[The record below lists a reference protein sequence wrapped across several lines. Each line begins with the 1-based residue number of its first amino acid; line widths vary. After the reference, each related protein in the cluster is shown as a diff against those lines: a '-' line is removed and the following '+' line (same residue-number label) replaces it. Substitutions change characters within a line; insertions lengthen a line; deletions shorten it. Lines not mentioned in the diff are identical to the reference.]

1 MVSLCNMPSFWI
13 KAGSLLGWGNI
24 NYFSACRIPWK
35 GCENGLF
42 MKECGQRLWADY
54 VKHIQ
59 SFLCK
64 RDCDQQSIAHTC
76 THFTMKA
83 VRATKLL
90 GKKRGC
96 INPFG
101 EQGPFH
107 CEICTCTQVD
117 FLFPSSGSQERYP
130 RNKTRLFHLFL
141 FMHSFFLNWVKTSE
155 CPIYS
160 CSLLISIGSCREEP
174 HVPGEQCKLRP
185 QSQKK
190 FCTGWSWHPQGKQ
203 LCMRGTLLEPGHLLN
218 NKFSCSEGRNW
229 DVLSEEVKL
238 EANCRELIPF
248 SGNSVGY
255 TTG

>member
-83 VRATKLL
+83 VRAMKLL
-90 GKKRGC
+90 EKKRGC
-96 INPFG
+96 VNPFG
-101 EQGPFH
+101 KQRSFH
-107 CEICTCTQVD
+107 CKICAHTSCFSFALTWVPRTLPQKESLFFP
-117 FLFPSSGSQERYP
+117 FL
-130 RNKTRLFHLFL
+130 LFKLGENIGVPHFL
-141 FMHSFFLNWVKTSE
+141 LPFADL
-155 CPIYS
+155 
-160 CSLLISIGSCREEP
+160 
-174 HVPGEQCKLRP
+174 
-185 QSQKK
+185 
-190 FCTGWSWHPQGKQ
+190 QGKLQ
-203 LCMRGTLLEPGHLLN
+203 KGAMCARRRAVQAQT
-218 NKFSCSEGRNW
+218 S
-229 DVLSEEVKL
+229 VLKGVL
-238 EANCRELIPF
+238 FRLILVP
-248 SGNSVGY
+248 
-255 TTG
+255 